1 VQPNEEL
8 AEQLSYYAVNITVL
22 QSHSGK
28 ILRGHDSSALLHT
41 KGYTT
46 LFFHNTE
53 KKEKKLSIIH
63 VYLLLNAELVSAS
76 LTQDLIAI
84 QPRIFFPRSYYNKG
98 LTISVVWR
106 KHGTNGDFDMPLITY
121 SALVE
126 AGYQW
131 RI

>member
-1 VQPNEEL
+1 VEKYYGDMTVQH
-8 AEQLSYYAVNITVL
+8 YYTQKVI
-22 QSHSGK
+22 QHYFS
-28 ILRGHDSSALLHT
+28 
-41 KGYTT
+41 TT
-46 LFFHNTE
+46 R
-53 KKEKKLSIIH
+53 KKQDKKFSIIH

-76 LTQDLIAI
+76 LTQDQIAI
-84 QPRIFFPRSYYNKG
+84 QPRIFFPRPYYNKG